1 MAERTVTIGE
11 AAGILGVSTEALR
24 KRIKR
29 GTIKAQKNGG
39 GQWLVVLDGAEAQE
53 STNDGSNGGVQTA
66 NGGVHDVTTD
76 ILKPSGPVED
86 ALRDE
91 VTFLR
96 DEISFLRQEVARLDT
111 IIITLTQN
119 VKLLEAP
126 KQEQQSISW
135 WSRLKRIFTR
145 KG

>member
-11 AAGILGVSTEALR
+11 AASILGVSTEALR

-29 GTIKAQKNGG
+29 GTLKAHKNGG
-39 GQWLVVLDGAEAQE
+39 GQWLVDLDGTEARE
-53 STNDGSNGGVQTA
+53 STNDGSD
-66 NGGVHDVTTD
+66 GGVHDVTTD
-76 ILKPSGPVED
+76 ILRPSGAVED

-96 DEISFLRQEVARLDT
+96 EEISFLHQEVARLDT
-111 IIITLTQN
+111 IIIALTQN

-126 KQEQQSISW
+126 KWEQQSVSW

>member
-11 AAGILGVSTEALR
+11 AASILGVSTEALR

-29 GTIKAQKNGG
+29 GTIKAHKNGG
-39 GQWLVVLDGAEAQE
+39 GQWLVVLDGTEAQE
-53 STNDGSNGGVQTA
+53 TNDGSNGGVQTA

-76 ILKPSGPVED
+76 ILKPSGAVED

-126 KQEQQSISW
+126 RQEQQSISW

>member
-11 AAGILGVSTEALR
+11 AASILGVSTEALR

-39 GQWLVVLDGAEAQE
+39 GQWLVVLDGTEARG

-76 ILKPSGPVED
+76 ILKPSGAVED

-96 DEISFLRQEVARLDT
+96 EEISFLRQEVARLDT

-126 KQEQQSISW
+126 KQEQQSVSW

>member
-11 AAGILGVSTEALR
+11 AGSILGVSTEALR

-29 GTIKAQKNGG
+29 GTLKAHKNGG
-39 GQWLVVLDGAEAQE
+39 GQWLVVLDGTEARE
-53 STNDGSNGGVQTA
+53 STNDGSD
-66 NGGVHDVTTD
+66 GGVHDVTTD
-76 ILKPSGPVED
+76 ILRPSGAVED

-96 DEISFLRQEVARLDT
+96 EEISFLHQEVARLDT
-111 IIITLTQN
+111 IIIALTQN

-126 KQEQQSISW
+126 KWEQQSVSW

>member
-11 AAGILGVSTEALR
+11 AASILGVSTEALR

-29 GTIKAQKNGG
+29 GTLKAHKNGG
-39 GQWLVVLDGAEAQE
+39 GQWLVVLDGTEARE
-53 STNDGSNGGVQTA
+53 STNDGSDGGA
-66 NGGVHDVTTD
+66 HDVTTD
-76 ILKPSGPVED
+76 ILRPSGAVED

-96 DEISFLRQEVARLDT
+96 EEISFLHQEVARLDT
-111 IIITLTQN
+111 IIIALTQN

-126 KQEQQSISW
+126 KWEQQSVSW

>member
-11 AAGILGVSTEALR
+11 AASILGVSTEALR

-29 GTIKAQKNGG
+29 GTLKAHKNGG
-39 GQWLVVLDGAEAQE
+39 GQWLVVLDGTEARG
-53 STNDGSNGGVQTA
+53 STNDGSD
-66 NGGVHDVTTD
+66 GGVHDVMTD
-76 ILKPSGPVED
+76 ILRPSGAVED

-96 DEISFLRQEVARLDT
+96 EEISFLRQEVARLDT
-111 IIITLTQN
+111 IIIVLTQN

-126 KQEQQSISW
+126 KQEQQPVSW
-135 WSRLKRIFTR
+135 WSRLRRIFTR
-145 KG
+145 EG